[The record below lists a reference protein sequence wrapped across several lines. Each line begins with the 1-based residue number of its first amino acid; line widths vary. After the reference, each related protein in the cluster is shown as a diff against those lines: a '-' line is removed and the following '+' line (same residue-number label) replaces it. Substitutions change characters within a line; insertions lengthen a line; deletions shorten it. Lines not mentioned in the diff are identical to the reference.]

1 MMESFR
7 RPRAALG
14 RREPRSTAMT
24 TETPTAAAAVPPAAR
39 GTERRPLDA
48 YGRLWRNVPRE
59 LGFLL
64 PVLPIVIAGQVTA
77 ITLFSLGVGT
87 IIIYVG
93 VFVLFAT
100 LYVGRAFGGFELL
113 RLRAAGLPEIEAPRW
128 PNRPAEGFWRTFF
141 RPFTDAHSW
150 LHLVHTGI
158 VNPIVGTVTW
168 SLTIT
173 WVAGAIGGVLAP
185 LYTWWI
191 PNGDRDWSAAEWLIT
206 GTEGVRVSDTI
217 FQVVVGV
224 ILLVTLPFIT
234 HALTLAHHG
243 IARLMLARFRS
254 EDLEDRVAEV
264 QATRTAAAAAE
275 GTALRRLERDIHD
288 GPQQRLVRLQ
298 MDIAA
303 AERQLDTDPERARAL
318 LAEAAG
324 QSRDALDE
332 LRALSRGF
340 APPILLDRGLV
351 AALESLAARSTVP
364 MEVRAY
370 VPAEVVI
377 PDEVQRAAYFVASEA
392 AANVAK
398 HASATRASVTLEV
411 VPGDDG
417 SRWLRVVIGDDGRGG
432 AQPLDGHGLAGLDE
446 RARGVGGRL
455 DVWSPLGG
463 PTTVTA
469 TLPLPA

>member
-1 MMESFR
+1 MRTE
-7 RPRAALG
+7 
-14 RREPRSTAMT
+14 
-24 TETPTAAAAVPPAAR
+24 ETPMTAESPTATIPDAVPPAPLGDEHPR
-39 GTERRPLDA
+39 ERPLAA
-48 YGRLWRNVPRE
+48 YGRLWRAVPAE

-64 PVLPIVIAGQVTA
+64 PNLPIVILGNIVAV
-77 ITLFSLGVGT
+77 TLFALGIGT

-100 LYVGRAFGGFELL
+100 LYVGRAFGSLELM
-113 RLRAAGLPEIEAPRW
+113 RLKAAGMPEIDAPRW
-128 PNRPAEGFWRTFF
+128 PVRPAEGFWRTFF
-141 RPFTDAHSW
+141 RPFTDSHSW
-150 LHLVHTGI
+150 LHLVHTAI
-158 VNPIVGTVTW
+158 VNPIVGTATW
-168 SLTIT
+168 SVTIAWVFGGLGGALAWTFPWWVDSDERNEGLTTLLWPQI
-173 WVAGAIGGVLAP
+173 AGPAL
-185 LYTWWI
+185 
-191 PNGDRDWSAAEWLIT
+191 
-206 GTEGVRVSDTI
+206 DTLVNI
-217 FQVVVGV
+217 IVGV
-224 ILLVTLPFIT
+224 ILLVTLPFVLRG
-234 HALTLAHHG
+234 LTLAHYG
-243 IARLMLARFRS
+243 IAKLMLARFRS

-303 AERQLDTDPERARAL
+303 AERQLDADPERARAL

-324 QSRDALDE
+324 QSREALDE

-351 AALESLAARSTVP
+351 AALDSLASRSTVP

-370 VPAEVVI
+370 VPAEIVV
-377 PDEVQRAAYFVASEA
+377 PDDVQRAAYFVASEA

-398 HASATRASVTLEV
+398 HAGATRSSITLEV
-411 VPGDDG
+411 VPGEAG
-417 SRWLRVVIGDDGRGG
+417 SRWLRLMIGDDGRGG
-432 AQPLDGHGLAGLDE
+432 AQPVVGHGLAGLDE

-455 DVWSPLGG
+455 DVWSPTGG

>member
-1 MMESFR
+1 MRTEETPMTAES
-7 RPRAALG
+7 
-14 RREPRSTAMT
+14 STA
-24 TETPTAAAAVPPAAR
+24 TAPLEPPA
-39 GTERRPLDA
+39 RRTDTAGPLA
-48 YGRLWRNVPRE
+48 GYARLWREVPRE

-93 VFVLFAT
+93 FFVLFAT
-100 LYVGRAFGGFELL
+100 LYVGRAFGAFELL
-113 RLRAAGLPEIEAPRW
+113 RLRGAGLPEIEAPRW

-168 SLTIT
+168 SITIT
-173 WVAGAIGGVLAP
+173 WVAGSIGGILAP
-185 LYTWWI
+185 LASLWT
-191 PNGDRDWSAAEWLIT
+191 PDDRDWTLLERAWPAVT
-206 GTEGVRVSDTI
+206 QTFGADTVNHV
-217 FQVVVGV
+217 FQVAVGV
-224 ILLVTLPFIT
+224 ILLVTLPFVLRG
-234 HALTLAHHG
+234 LTLAHYG
-243 IARLMLARFRS
+243 IATLMLARFRS

-303 AERQLDTDPERARAL
+303 AERQLDSDPERARAL

-324 QSRDALDE
+324 QSREALDE

-351 AALESLAARSTVP
+351 AALESLASRSTVP

-370 VPAEVVI
+370 LPGEIAV

-398 HASATRASVTLEV
+398 HAGATRSSITLEV
-411 VPGDDG
+411 VPGEAG
-417 SRWLRVVIGDDGRGG
+417 SRWLRLVIGDDGRGG
-432 AQPLDGHGLAGLDE
+432 AQPVEGHGLAGLDE
-446 RARGVGGRL
+446 RTRGVGGRL
-455 DVWSPLGG
+455 DVWSPTGG

>member
-1 MMESFR
+1 
-7 RPRAALG
+7 
-14 RREPRSTAMT
+14 MT
-24 TETPTAAAAVPPAAR
+24 TETAETTPVAPTPPETR
-39 GTERRPLDA
+39 SSDGPLA
-48 YGRLWRNVPRE
+48 TYGRLWRNVPRE

-64 PVLPIVIAGQVTA
+64 PVLPIVIAGQVAA
-77 ITLFSLGVGT
+77 ITLFSLGLGT

-93 VFVLFAT
+93 VFILFAT

-113 RLRAAGLPEIEAPRW
+113 RLRAAGLPAIEAPRW

-173 WVAGAIGGVLAP
+173 WVTGAIGGVLAP

-191 PNGDRDWSAAEWLIT
+191 PNGDRNWSFIDWAWPGLA
-206 GTEGVRVSDTI
+206 DTFGARTVDNV
-217 FQVVVGV
+217 FQVVVGLL
-224 ILLVTLPFIT
+224 LLVTLPYVLRG
-234 HALTLAHHG
+234 LTLAHHG

-318 LAEAAG
+318 LTEAAG
-324 QSRDALDE
+324 HSRDALDE

-398 HASATRASVTLEV
+398 HAGATRSSVTLEV
-411 VPGDDG
+411 VPGDGG

-432 AQPLDGHGLAGLDE
+432 AQPLAGHGLAGLDE
-446 RARGVGGRL
+446 RTRGVGGRL
-455 DVWSPLGG
+455 DIWSPLGG